1 MIRTLLIGI
10 SLAASFAA
18 PAFAQEAIVGA
29 WKRTNGTIIN
39 YAECGAQ
46 GYCGTVMTGEFKG
59 KSIGAMAGSSGSY
72 KGTVN
77 KLDEGK
83 TYSGKANVSGNTL
96 SLAGCIA
103 GGLICKTEKLTR
115 Q

>member
-1 MIRTLLIGI
+1 MKKTLFAIMALTL
-10 SLAASFAA
+10 SAA
-18 PAFAQEAIVGA
+18 PALAAEPIIGT
-29 WKRTNGTIIN
+29 WKRTSGTIIEYQN
-39 YAECGAQ
+39 CG
-46 GYCGTVMTGEFKG
+46 GDDYCGTVLNGEFKG
-59 KSIGAMAGSSGSY
+59 KSIGKMTGKDSSY

-83 TYSGKANVSGNTL
+83 TYSGKASVSGSTL
-96 SLAGCIA
+96 SLAGCVA